1 MTKYAIGFITG
12 IIFAYFF
19 SINFYSENKKT
30 YLRSIDTTV
39 VEVAWTDTLQH
50 IETKYV
56 TVRDT
61 KAVRQTFKLDKKEV
75 KGSLQTVS
83 RARLLEA
90 PTLNITSVPR
100 IESSYIPRHR
110 VSADLLISPNLTAL
124 VGSYHY
130 KHYNI
135 HTGYSNHGWFIGA
148 GVSYTF

>member
-12 IIFAYFF
+12 IIFAYIF
-19 SINFYSENKKT
+19 SINFCSEDKKT

-39 VEVAWTDTLQH
+39 VKVAWTDTLEH
-50 IETKYV
+50 IETNHV

-61 KAVRQTFKLDKKEV
+61 KHVTQTFKLDKKGF
-75 KGSLQTVS
+75 KGTIQTVS
-83 RARLLEA
+83 RARLLQE
-90 PTLNITSVPR
+90 PKLSLTSVPR
-100 IESSYIPRHR
+100 IESSYIPTHR
-110 VSADLLISPNLTAL
+110 LSADLLISPNLTAL

-135 HTGYSNHGWFIGA
+135 HTGYSNHGWLIGA